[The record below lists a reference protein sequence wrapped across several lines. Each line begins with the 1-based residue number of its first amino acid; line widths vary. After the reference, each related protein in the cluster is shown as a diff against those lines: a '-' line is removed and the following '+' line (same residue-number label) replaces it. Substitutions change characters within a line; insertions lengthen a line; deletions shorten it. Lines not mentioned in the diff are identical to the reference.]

1 MIDLNKQDIKIT
13 YNFINKFLKQF
24 ETDPTEEKFWNK
36 TYKISE
42 LKTIRNKLKLVFMSI
57 MV

>member
-42 LKTIRNKLKLVFMSI
+42 LKTIRNKLKLVLENA
-57 MV
+57 

>member
-13 YNFINKFLKQF
+13 YNFINRFLKQF
-24 ETDPTEEKFWNK
+24 ETDPPEEKFWNK

-42 LKTIRNKLKLVFMSI
+42 LKTIRNKLKLVLENA
-57 MV
+57 